1 MIQRKVIMDVD
12 PGHDDAVAMLVINKI
27 PSLKVLGFTVVS
39 GNSSIEQTVMNAR
52 KVCSHL
58 GIDTPIYAGMSMPM
72 VRDRFLSSHSVGDV
86 HGITGLDGP
95 VFGEPSVKVQKTHAV
110 QFIIETLLG
119 ANEKITLCA
128 SGPLSNLG
136 MALRLEPDIRN
147 NVAEIVLMGGAYGSG
162 NVTPSAEFNILAD
175 PEAAHIVFS
184 SGVPVTMIGLDATRQ
199 TLAYKERVQ
208 YIRELDNVG
217 SRLFCDL
224 IDFFTDSQKKA
235 FGWNAPP
242 IHDVLNVA
250 YLADPG
256 VLSFLECAV
265 KVDTVPGLNYGRTVC
280 DLNHV
285 WKDMPIIKVADVL
298 DKDAFWEIIRTA
310 IARYPKN

>member
-52 KVCSHL
+52 NVCSHL
-58 GIDTPIYAGMSMPM
+58 GIDTPIYAGMTLPM
-72 VRDRFLSSHSVGDV
+72 VRDRFLSSDSLGDV
-86 HGITGLDGP
+86 HGSSGLDGP
-95 VFGEPSVKVQKTHAV
+95 VFAEPIVKTQTKHAV
-110 QFIIETLLG
+110 AFMIETLM
-119 ANEKITLCA
+119 NTDEKITICA

-136 MALRLEPDIRN
+136 MALRLEPGIRKN
-147 NVAEIVLMGGAYGSG
+147 IEEIVLMGGSYGSG

-175 PEAAHIVFS
+175 PDAAHIVFS

-199 TLAYKERVQ
+199 TLAFKERVES
-208 YIRELDNVG
+208 IRELNNTG
-217 SRLFCDL
+217 SKLFCDL
-224 IDFFTDSQKKA
+224 IDFFAKSQKMA
-235 FGWNAPP
+235 FGWEAPP
-242 IHDVLNVA
+242 IHDVLNVV

-256 VLSFLECAV
+256 VLTFLTCAV
-265 KVDTVPGLNYGRTVC
+265 KVDLVPGPDYGRTVC

-285 WKDMPIIKVADVL
+285 WKDMPEVKIADVL
-298 DKDAFWEIIRTA
+298 DKDKFWSIIKTA
-310 IARYPKN
+310 IARYN